1 MVGSLIFSEILL
13 FFFHISFFIVSKTLG
28 KIGHYFILNCRG
40 HQETNFKMDT
50 YYAFYD
56 GMKKLQL
63 SLGIRRQIQN
73 ILLHLVKNICLSI
86 LNWLLYLMRPIQWV
100 FAHYIITRLAS
111 NYSNRVYQYNIT
123 LPFAPFQRI

>member
-13 FFFHISFFIVSKTLG
+13 FFSLFHFLLSLCKRSQRHLEKLVIILFLIAEDTKRPTLE
-28 KIGHYFILNCRG
+28 L
-40 HQETNFKMDT
+40 DT

-86 LNWLLYLMRPIQWV
+86 LNWLLYLMRPIQ
-100 FAHYIITRLAS
+100 
-111 NYSNRVYQYNIT
+111 
-123 LPFAPFQRI
+123 